1 MRRHVNIYALRIP
14 KVVMDI
20 FKDVKKDCLTSG
32 KKKVCRLFRHT
43 SQSMYVQGFS
53 SIHRNKTSFKQ
64 RTFFCSRTENETNH
78 CIPYSSRFSGPL
90 RTQCMYVLFL
100 LITYNVFVCKNSRIY
115 LTNLDELEA
124 RQSCRVQWDILFKK

>member
-53 SIHRNKTSFKQ
+53 SIHRNKTEHRSNNGH
-64 RTFFCSRTENETNH
+64 FFPQGRKTRPTIAFPIH
-78 CIPYSSRFSGPL
+78 L
-90 RTQCMYVLFL
+90 AFL
-100 LITYNVFVCKNSRIY
+100 DL
-115 LTNLDELEA
+115 
-124 RQSCRVQWDILFKK
+124 